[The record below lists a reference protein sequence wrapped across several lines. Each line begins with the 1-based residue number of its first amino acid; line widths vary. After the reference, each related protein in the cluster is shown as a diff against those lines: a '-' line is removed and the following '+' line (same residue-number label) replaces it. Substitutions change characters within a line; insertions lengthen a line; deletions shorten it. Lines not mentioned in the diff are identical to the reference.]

1 MEAIA
6 WQAPG
11 PGAPHRQPEQE
22 AAMLRDAMETI
33 AELTRELEAQHAML
47 VAQRAALENHRR
59 RSRKAM
65 RLLGSVA
72 GILVAFVE
80 RHSSPERATHAGQT
94 VRDLTGQVLAACR
107 AADWHVAPDHA
118 AALRRC
124 EFDPY

>member
-1 MEAIA
+1 
-6 WQAPG
+6 
-11 PGAPHRQPEQE
+11 
-22 AAMLRDAMETI
+22 MLRDAMQTI
-33 AELTRELEAQHAML
+33 AELTRENETKRAALEAQHETL
-47 VAQRAALENHRR
+47 VAQRAALARAQDVAG
-59 RSRKAM
+59 KAM
-65 RLLGSVA
+65 RLLGIVA